1 MYAISLDDIGV
12 DALSFNYMV
21 ERYANL
27 DSIFGSLADATR
39 RDILQRV
46 ADQELSISEIA
57 AHYKLTFAAISKHLK
72 ILEQA
77 QLVRKRRDGKQQ
89 LVQAAPDAL
98 HDATTYMQQYQR
110 LWEARLDRLDD
121 LLTLEQLKNNK
132 EG

>member
-1 MYAISLDDIGV
+1 
-12 DALSFNYMV
+12 MV

-27 DSIFGSLADATR
+27 DSIFSSLADPTR

-46 ADQELSISEIA
+46 VDQELSIGEIA
-57 AHYKLTFAAISKHLK
+57 AHYKLTFAAVSKHLK

-77 QLVRKRRDGKQQ
+77 QLIRKRRHGKQQ
-89 LVQAAPDAL
+89 LVQVAPEAL
-98 HDATTYMQQYQR
+98 HDATAYMQQYQR

-121 LLTLEQLKNNK
+121 FLALEQLKNK